1 MTNVGE
7 ENIMA
12 DQLDGQLPI
21 RSQGLSVFVGDEEIT
36 IYEGKWK
43 NAEGVFDTLEE
54 AVRNALPRWGVII
67 AS

>member
-7 ENIMA
+7 GNIMA

-21 RSQGLSVFVGDEEIT
+21 RSQGLSVFVGDEKIT
-36 IYEGKWK
+36 IYEGKWR

-54 AVRNALPRWGVII
+54 AVRNALPRWGGII
-67 AS
+67 V